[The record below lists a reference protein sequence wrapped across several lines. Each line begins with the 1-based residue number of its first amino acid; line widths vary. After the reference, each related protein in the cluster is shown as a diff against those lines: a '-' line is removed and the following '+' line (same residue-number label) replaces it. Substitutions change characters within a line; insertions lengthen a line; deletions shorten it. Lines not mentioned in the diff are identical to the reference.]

1 MSDIALGARRDLDYE
16 LADQVHAD
24 TPARMK
30 ALGDQLRWTIL
41 DLVLE
46 RAMTVT
52 ELAERLRR
60 PKGSVAHHVKVL
72 LDAGLLQI
80 VRTQKVRA
88 IDERYYGRVGRTIFL
103 EHAPG
108 EVPFLNDVIG
118 EIDLARPESE
128 VTTGFT
134 YRHARIPRERA
145 DEYVARLY
153 ELTLE
158 FIDEPRGGD
167 VEYGLYVGLFPTIR
181 QVAPARDEEVT
192 A

>member
-1 MSDIALGARRDLDYE
+1 MSDVETVQRRELDYE
-16 LADQVHAD
+16 LEERIPAD

-30 ALGDQLRWTIL
+30 ALGDPLRWTIL

-72 LDAGLLQI
+72 LDAGLLQV
-80 VRTQKVRA
+80 VRTKKVRA
-88 IDERYYGRVGRTIFL
+88 IEERYYGRAGRTIMVQ
-103 EHAPG
+103 HAPG
-108 EVPFLNDVIG
+108 AVPFLDDVVAD
-118 EIDLARPESE
+118 IDLTRPEDE

-134 YRHARIPRERA
+134 FRHARIPRHRA
-145 DEYVARLY
+145 DEYIARLHA
-153 ELTLE
+153 LALE

-167 VEYGLYVGLFPTIR
+167 VEYGLYFGVFPTVREI
-181 QVAPARDEEVT
+181 APTRDEREPG
-192 A
+192 